1 MGKVYCNSQTPVH
14 PCLFVKVDA
23 EYVSECPTSSSS
35 LCQVVHV
42 SGVEILKAKVP
53 DLRRVDLLP
62 CCGHAVNLDQPKM
75 FADVVVSF
83 WSELHMAK
91 S

>member
-1 MGKVYCNSQTPVH
+1 M
-14 PCLFVKVDA
+14 
-23 EYVSECPTSSSS
+23 
-35 LCQVVHV
+35 VHV

>member
-1 MGKVYCNSQTPVH
+1 MGKVYSNSQTPVH

-23 EYVSECPTSSSS
+23 ECVSEHPTS

-75 FADVVVSF
+75 FADVVASF